1 MEPSSQDISRFSC
14 LKEDAIHLILDHLL
28 PEDWKHLRLVNRFFR
43 PVIDEHITAIN
54 LKVLPAQDRELA
66 LQHLRIHSHRWPQL
80 KKLTATGWSRSLEH
94 QEDRM
99 SHAVWDKLEEIY
111 LDDGDCYVTG
121 EPRYATFDVA
131 TFIKDAQHWPHLR
144 ILDLNEVGVGVKE
157 LSSLATMAW
166 PCLEILSLKGNFLDD
181 IYPRLDSGAAEKSFA
196 KLFAN
201 CPVLKHLDLN
211 DIGLTNTWL
220 EALLDRGAP
229 KLESVHLSEN
239 YFDSQAGQL
248 LAKNSHKWPNLKSL
262 DLADIRLRD
271 NGLVE
276 LSKAQFP
283 NLNTLI
289 LANRRDPHDY
299 ESLGFNNLLRKEG
312 LGALCE
318 TTSMWRNTIKVLDLT
333 SALHEGSD
341 LGALFKKPWN
351 ALVEL
356 CLLGNKFNHTFDMDD
371 AAEELALANHNGHLP
386 ALNILNLD
394 DCGVGSIAMDTLLE
408 YEWASLQELHLT
420 ENEIEVPEASVLAE
434 NAITLPALKVLYLDK
449 KDDYYAYHDE
459 IIDDSSIQANALSLI
474 FKAEWRSLEKILIG
488 DGAMEVTIDASARKI
503 GTKRRNAN
511 PKLNLVWD

>member
-1 MEPSSQDISRFSC
+1 M
-14 LKEDAIHLILDHLL
+14 
-28 PEDWKHLRLVNRFFR
+28 
-43 PVIDEHITAIN
+43 
-54 LKVLPAQDRELA
+54 
-66 LQHLRIHSHRWPQL
+66 
-80 KKLTATGWSRSLEH
+80 EH
-94 QEDRM
+94 QEDRI

-144 ILDLNEVGVGVKE
+144 ILDLNEVGIGVKE
-157 LSSLATMAW
+157 ISTLATVAW
-166 PCLEILSLKGNFLDD
+166 PSLESLSLKGTILHNTFSSISRD
-181 IYPRLDSGAAEKSFA
+181 AEISV
-196 KLFAN
+196 AN
-201 CPVLKHLDLN
+201 LVAQCPVLKHLCLKDV
-211 DIGLTNTWL
+211 GLTNTWL

-262 DLADIRLRD
+262 ALTDIRLRD

-289 LANRRDPHDY
+289 LANRRDPYNYH
-299 ESLGFNNLLRKEG
+299 GFTKEG

-318 TTSMWRNTIKVLDLT
+318 TTSMWRNTIKILDLS
-333 SALHEGSD
+333 SALHEGSN
-341 LGALFKKPWN
+341 LGALLKKPWN

-356 CLLGNKFNHTFDMDD
+356 RLRNEFNRTFDMED
-371 AAEELALANHNGHLP
+371 AAKELALANHNGHLP

-459 IIDDSSIQANALSLI
+459 IIDDSSIQANALSVI

-503 GTKRRNAN
+503 GTERRNAS